1 MHKSFKFIL
10 VLVALLLMSN
20 LVYAEKESYNS
31 LRTALN
37 SNSGTKYLKGEGKSE
52 LIGLTRDIF
61 NIVRVIVVTVILLS
75 IFKLYGEF
83 TNAANNPSVK
93 ASIKTKTIWL
103 SAGLVFTINFWN
115 IYSFIA
121 KLF

>member
-1 MHKSFKFIL
+1 
-10 VLVALLLMSN
+10 MSN